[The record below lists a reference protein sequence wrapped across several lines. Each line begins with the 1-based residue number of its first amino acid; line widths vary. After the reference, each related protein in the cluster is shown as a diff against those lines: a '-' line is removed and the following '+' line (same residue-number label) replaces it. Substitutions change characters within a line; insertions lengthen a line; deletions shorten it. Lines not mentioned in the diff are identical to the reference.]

1 MQALHRLISRACLF
15 KYVVICGSV
24 CVRAAVFSCKCV
36 SRLYGQV
43 THRCD
48 PFSASPDPRPQPLCL
63 LWMCPLCLVPY
74 PIILCPCSKSPCL
87 SIVLLTCSIFPIGH
101 NTLIVSLH
109 LWPSFL
115 RFFLSIFPSG
125 VLYFHLFLSLHLPA
139 FFFSIHFYV
148 TLNTFFHLHVSTS
161 FCELHYILRL
171 LYSPFSMYLYLYSL
185 FTLMG

>member
-1 MQALHRLISRACLF
+1 MRVCLNMLLF
-15 KYVVICGSV
+15 VGV

-74 PIILCPCSKSPCL
+74 PIILCPCSKNPCL

-101 NTLIVSLH
+101 NTPIVSLH

-115 RFFLSIFPSG
+115 RFFYPFFPLVCSTFTFFSPYIYPHSFSQSIFTSPWT
-125 VLYFHLFLSLHLPA
+125 P
-139 FFFSIHFYV
+139 FSIF
-148 TLNTFFHLHVSTS
+148 TFLHCSVNYIISSVS
-161 FCELHYILRL
+161 YILH
-171 LYSPFSMYLYLYSL
+171 SL
-185 FTLMG
+185 CTFTFTPS